1 MLFKLDTALLFAAT
15 ASALQI
21 TSPTKGTKL
30 DLSKSNDLTW
40 NSVES
45 DPTSFDIEL
54 VNEHVNPP
62 VAKTIATNVQTS
74 AGSYTFNSMKAAVG
88 YYFLLKTFWLR
99 VNSILTHNQNR
110 EGYQINI
117 ISNEQQNTGIL
128 AQSPNFEVSDAPG
141 TSSTV
146 SATFTT
152 TTGTSTSSSSTST
165 GTSSSTTTGS
175 TSSSSKT
182 ASSTATTKTASASS
196 SGVSSSSTS
205 QPDTGAANALGVS
218 AAMGGILGGG
228 VLALLI

>member
-1 MLFKLDTALLFAAT
+1 MHFKLDAALLFAAT
-15 ASALQI
+15 ASALQV

-30 DLSKSNDLTW
+30 DLSN
-40 NSVES
+40 S

-62 VAKTIATNVQTS
+62 VSKTIATNVQTS
-74 AGSYTFNSMKAAVG
+74 AGSYTFNSMNAAVG
-88 YYFLLKTFWLR
+88 
-99 VNSILTHNQNR
+99 
-110 EGYQINI
+110 EGYQINL

-128 AQSPNFEVSDAPG
+128 AQSPNFDVSEASG

-152 TTGTSTSSSSTST
+152 TSSTSSGTSSSTTSSSSSSS
-165 GTSSSTTTGS
+165 SSSTTTGS
-175 TSSSSKT
+175 ATSSSSSSKT
-182 ASSTATTKTASASS
+182 ASTTATRKGSASS

-205 QPDTGAANALGVS
+205 QPSTGAANAVGVS
-218 AAMGGILGGG
+218 AANVGGILGG